1 MLLLFIIE
9 NSIFNSK
16 ITWFLQLEKYK
27 QMGSLESICM
37 HIDTWLW
44 IITLKVVLYNL
55 IGDTGWCSKLQYYS
69 VA

>member
-1 MLLLFIIE
+1 MFSKVHIRFPHFFLHINPPIIIKLMLLLFIIE

-37 HIDTWLW
+37 HIDT
-44 IITLKVVLYNL
+44 
-55 IGDTGWCSKLQYYS
+55 
-69 VA
+69 